1 MREWHKPTVEET
13 ESGMEVTSYLPA
25 EWIALNP
32 SLLILGNR
40 NGGPAG
46 AGSPFPF
53 GGLRATLW
61 LRLRLPKLPVQI
73 FLMWCPDRFHRRVM
87 CLSSRPAML
96 DLGWG
101 ATMKDEAAAPIYDLS
116 LR

>member
-13 ESGMEVTSYLPA
+13 ESSMEVTNYLPA
-25 EWIALNP
+25 ERIALNP
-32 SLLILGNR
+32 SLLILRNR
-40 NGGPAG
+40 NGGPVARG
-46 AGSPFPF
+46 RRFLLGVCVRHCPC
-53 GGLRATLW
+53 GK
-61 LRLRLPKLPVQI
+61 RLPKLPVQI
-73 FLMWCPDRFHRRVM
+73 FLMWYPDRFHRRVM

-96 DLGWG
+96 ELDWS